1 MTQTTARAKKTGKTF
16 EILVDMER
24 ALKYKKGEIAV
35 VDFLAAD
42 FIFSDIKQGE
52 KASEKDL
59 VKAFGT
65 EDVYEIAGKIVKDGE
80 ILLTQDYRD
89 AEKDRKEKQVI
100 DFLVTNSIDPRTGN
114 PHTPDRIK
122 NALEQAHMNIK
133 NMPIESQISE
143 IMAVISPILP
153 IKIEIKKLKINIP
166 AIHTGKAYGLV
177 NTYKESEEWLANGA
191 LVAIIDIPAGM
202 QMDFYDKLNNV
213 THGAI
218 QSQDLGEMK

>member
-177 NTYKESEEWLANGA
+177 NTYKESEEWLSNGD
-191 LVAIIDIPAGM
+191 LEIILNIPAGLIM
-202 QMDFYDKLNNV
+202 SFYDKLNSV
-213 THGAI
+213 THGSALVEEI
-218 QSQDLGEMK
+218 KQK